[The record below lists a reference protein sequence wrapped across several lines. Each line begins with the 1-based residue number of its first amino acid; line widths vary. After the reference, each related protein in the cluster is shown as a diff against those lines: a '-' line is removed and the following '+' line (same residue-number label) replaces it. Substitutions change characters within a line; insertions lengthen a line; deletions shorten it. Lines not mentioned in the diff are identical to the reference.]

1 VIQEEDSAWV
11 SVNFTAPTPSDGHWV
26 ALFSPAD
33 FGYVIRSSRQL
44 KVDHLVSA
52 VMMKIPHDRSGAV

>member
-33 FGYVIRSSRQL
+33 FDQL